1 MLQHLPPAFVYLYVA
16 AVGAIIGSFLNVVIY
31 RLPRR
36 QSVVRPRSSCP
47 SCGAKIRWYDNVPVL
62 SWLFLRARC
71 RDCKATISARYPL
84 VEALAS
90 AAGLLALYRYGLT
103 LVGFEVAIFAWAT
116 IALGLID
123 LEHQILPD
131 VITYPAIVFGLVCSW
146 YGGLASFRHSLLG
159 GAFGALILIT
169 VIFAYRLI
177 RGEEGMGWGDVKYL
191 AAIGTVMG
199 IHRCVWVLLGSS
211 VVGATLG
218 AVLILVGRGS
228 GKTALP
234 FGTFLAVAVL
244 AILYIPDAWFGWTTL
259 AP

>member
-1 MLQHLPPAFVYLYVA
+1 MEHLPQTFVYLYVA
-16 AVGAIIGSFLNVVIY
+16 AIGAIIGSFLNVVIH
-31 RLPRR
+31 RLPRD
-36 QSVVRPRSSCP
+36 QSIVRPRSSCP

-62 SWLFLRARC
+62 SWLFLLARC
-71 RDCKATISARYPL
+71 RDCKAPISVRYPL
-84 VEALAS
+84 VEALAA
-90 AAGLLALYRYGLT
+90 AAGLLALYRYGMT
-103 LVGFEVAIFAWAT
+103 LVAFEVAVFAWIT

-146 YGGLASFRHSLLG
+146 FGGLASFRYSVIG
-159 GAFGALILIT
+159 GAFGALILTT
-169 VIFAYRLI
+169 VIFAYLLI

-211 VVGATLG
+211 LVGAILG
-218 AVLILVGRGS
+218 GVLILVGRGT

-244 AILYIPDAWFGWTTL
+244 VILYIPEAWLGWTLT
-259 AP
+259 P